1 MSEFTIPQTTIDILN
16 SRSEGEVRDYIQEQS
31 SKLGVDHPAINA
43 VVGYADNRFGTF
55 GTSGYLEPADNIYQ
69 RRYDATQNI
78 LSGQFIR
85 DIDAQLKEENI
96 LPFIRPE
103 TTGGFMPQ
111 MPMGG
116 SPMSMKNPG
125 YGVERNKRIKR
136 DLLNNLSQA
145 LAIDESQIDIE
156 SGLGDPINRSLL
168 SFQEDAQGKF
178 DFLVDQYG
186 FDNVKRFSIGNK
198 PSFLVK
204 KEGREVLVDEQ
215 GAAFGDVLDLV
226 RPGLVLGAEI
236 GVGFFAPQAVVPR
249 LATKLP
255 VLTRAVSAGVGATGG
270 ELASEVIEAG
280 PFRSETIGEVTKNI
294 EGLQS
299 LQRGGIAGAFD
310 FGFGKTFALGAKVF
324 TPPGVRGADISQE
337 DFLRVL
343 TRMQERTGIDI
354 VDKTTPAMR
363 SGTRATEMESDV
375 VGKLQRQGV
384 SDDMQPLLVQRRQD
398 FNNSLNLII
407 KKLKGEEVDFSEL
420 SRLGREH
427 FEALEQAAKDA
438 ATDARD
444 FAAYA
449 TALHF
454 RQLGEAVLSKV
465 NRKTSRQLG
474 KELEDTVSNVVNFN
488 KSQVDSLYDEAL
500 SMGDNIPN
508 IDMLSAARR
517 LINVDALVDEL
528 PGGAY
533 GQIIRAF
540 IPKNVLRQLSKSDK
554 LSEQAK
560 TRLRQIAEFEENQ
573 ALFQQGDQKLF
584 LGLLDD
590 VAEMAD
596 PGEPLTLSFRNL
608 VNLKK
613 QIGQV
618 YGQAARGDFLE
629 KKQLRNMINSIDG
642 LLESMAR
649 ESGSD
654 AFDVLKNAN
663 NLWKKTRLPLLEDRT
678 IQNVLGNTKRK
689 LGPSQVTES
698 LLNKKGDEVQ
708 SLVALMRASP
718 DPRAFRNQI
727 RKSAVNSLFTA
738 TENADGMIDLGKLN
752 KMLANNDLI
761 DEFFDKSTVMS
772 LRAIVRLSSGRGKNL
787 LNLPTNPTVTP
798 QTLEKLLAP
807 DAPLDLANKNV
818 LFNKL
823 RDEQKLSK
831 RIKAIELNEASV
843 RLREG
848 GGTNITNTN
857 STVNTL
863 LKLKSA
869 KQVETFMNSLDEEGK
884 NAVRALVRQRIFDG
898 AIPDSQGAR
907 LGAEFGGA
915 RLPDADAPI
924 FKSLRDEKDTPFEVA
939 VEILGRDGIQD
950 VLDLV
955 TVLDRVGRDFAQQ
968 TTGLLKGA
976 QGQLITRGGQ
986 AQSPFTPRII
996 STLNL
1001 DTPYTKLLGIAMTS
1015 EKFLNLVGTGQ
1026 PADITLAILPAIFA
1040 SDNAF
1045 LTFTQLA
1052 AEDPSLISSI
1062 DQLVSAIDVE
1072 NSDLLK

>member
-1 MSEFTIPQTTIDILN
+1 MELN
-16 SRSEGEVRDYIQEQS
+16 LDYIAKQS
-31 SKLGVDHPAINA
+31 DAQLEEALTRIDDSELYSAIEGILA
-43 VVGYADNRFGTF
+43 RRRGFDTPVFQPDPIDTG
-55 GTSGYLEPADNIYQ
+55 YQ

-78 LSGQFIR
+78 LTGQFIR
-85 DIDAQLKEENI
+85 DIDAQLQEENI
-96 LPFIRPE
+96 LPFASPDQAQFRFGYG
-103 TTGGFMPQ
+103 TGGAAP
-111 MPMGG
+111 
-116 SPMSMKNPG
+116 SMENVG
-125 YGVERNKRIKR
+125 YKVERNRRIKE

-145 LAIDESQIDIE
+145 LAIDESLIDIE

-204 KEGREVLVDEQ
+204 KDGKEVLVDEQ
-215 GAAFGDVLDLV
+215 GLAFGDVLDLI
-226 RPGLVLGAEI
+226 RPGLVVGAE
-236 GVGFFAPQAVVPR
+236 VGASFIPGAVVPR
-249 LATKLP
+249 LTTKLP
-255 VLTRAVSAGVGATGG
+255 VLTRAVAAGVGAGGG
-270 ELASEVIEAG
+270 ELVSEAIEAG
-280 PFRSETIGEVTKNI
+280 PIRSENIGEFAEDI
-294 EGLQS
+294 QGFQS

-324 TPPGVRGADISQE
+324 TAPGVRGADISQE
-337 DFLRVL
+337 DFLKVL
-343 TRMQERTGIDI
+343 QRMQERTGVDI

-363 SGTRATEMESDV
+363 SGTRATEVESEV
-375 VGKLQRQGV
+375 VGKLERVGV
-384 SDDMQPLLVQRRQD
+384 SDDMQPLIVQRRKD
-398 FNNSLNLII
+398 FNNALNLII
-407 KKLKGEEVDFSEL
+407 KKVKGEEVDFSEL

-438 ATDARD
+438 AIDARD
-444 FAAYA
+444 FAANA
-449 TALHF
+449 TALYF
-454 RQLGEAVLSKV
+454 RQLGEAVMSRV
-465 NRKTSRQLG
+465 NRKTSKQLG

-488 KSQVDSLYDEAL
+488 KSQVDALYDEAL
-500 SMGDNIPN
+500 SMGDDIPN
-508 IDMLSAARR
+508 IDMLTAARR

-540 IPKNVLRQLSKSDK
+540 IPKNVLRQLSKSDQ
-554 LSEQAK
+554 LSQQAK

-584 LGLLDD
+584 LGLLDG

-629 KKQLRNMINSIDG
+629 KKQLRYMINSIDG

-649 ESGSD
+649 ESGSN

-663 NLWKKTRLPLLEDRT
+663 KLWKETRLPLLEDRT
-678 IQNVLGNTKRK
+678 IQNVLGNTKRN

-698 LLNKKGDEVQ
+698 LLNKRGDEVQ
-708 SLVALMRASP
+708 SLVALMKAAP
-718 DPRAFRNQI
+718 DPRAFRNKI
-727 RKSAVNSLFTA
+727 RESALNSLFTA
-738 TENADGMIDLGKLN
+738 TENTDGMIDLGKLN
-752 KMLANNDLI
+752 RMLTNNDLI
-761 DEFFDKSTVMS
+761 DEFFDRSTVMS
-772 LRAIVRLSSGRGKNL
+772 LKSIARLSSGRGKNL

-823 RDEQKLSK
+823 RDEERLSK
-831 RIKAIELNEASV
+831 RIKAIEANEASV

-863 LKLKSA
+863 LDLKSA
-869 KQVETFMNSLDEEGK
+869 KQVKTFMDSLDEEGK

-898 AIPDSQGAR
+898 AIPDSRGAR
-907 LGAEFGGA
+907 LGAEFGGI

-924 FKSLRDEKDTPFEVA
+924 FKSLKDEKDTPFEVA

-955 TVLDRVGRDFAQQ
+955 TVLDRVGRDFQQQ
-968 TTGLLKGA
+968 TTGLLKAG
-976 QGQLITRGGQ
+976 QGQFIARGGQ
-986 AQSPFTPRII
+986 VPTLTPRFIGA
-996 STLNL
+996 LNL

-1015 EKFLNLVGTGQ
+1015 EKFLNLVGRGQ

-1045 LTFTQLA
+1045 QTFTQLA

-1062 DQLVSAIDVE
+1062 DQLVSAIDVQ